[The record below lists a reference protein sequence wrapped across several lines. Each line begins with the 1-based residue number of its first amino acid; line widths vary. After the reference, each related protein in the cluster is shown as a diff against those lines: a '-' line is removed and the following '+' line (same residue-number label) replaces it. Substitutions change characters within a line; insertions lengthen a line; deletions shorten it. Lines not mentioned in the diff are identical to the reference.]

1 MSREK
6 VGHQFIGVPIFT
18 VGQQEGFGIV
28 RTNPSEQGY
37 RRRSY
42 PGKHSPIQQDG
53 QLIVLVDVLFD
64 VLANDFLE
72 LSLRDEK

>member
-37 RRRSY
+37 RRRY
-42 PGKHSPIQQDG
+42 SPRETLTDPTG
-53 QLIVLVDVLFD
+53 RTVDRPCERTFRCSRKR
-64 VLANDFLE
+64 FP
-72 LSLRDEK
+72 